1 MKSTGVIGARH
12 LGMAQPASVS
22 YLHTGAQ
29 PVRIR
34 AARSRLQQV
43 LRQVEDLKRALVS
56 SRQQLIAAQGQVQ
69 VLSTVNAQLKGLV
82 VQREGTHDTLPRS
95 VRELADLPLS
105 AGLDPN
111 EMLHVERLLTRRV
124 RLRRGDILYR
134 FGEEFHA
141 LYAIRAGSCK
151 TVFLARDGQYKVTG
165 YHMRGEIIGVD
176 GVGSNIHECEATALE
191 DMEIW
196 PLPFDRIEK
205 LAQFSDQF
213 RDNLHKLLSQEYSR
227 ALTLTVV
234 LATMRAEQRLAVFLL
249 DLSQRYQARGFS
261 SCEFVLRMTREE
273 IGSYLGLKLETVSRQ
288 LARVQREGLIQVEGR
303 LVKLLDLVA
312 LNRLADC

>member
-12 LGMAQPASVS
+12 VGMEQRASVS
-22 YLHTGAQ
+22 YLNTAAQ
-29 PVRIR
+29 PVPIR
-34 AARSRLQQV
+34 AARSRLQRI
-43 LRQVEDLKRALVS
+43 LRQVEDLKRALAS
-56 SRQQLIAAQGQVQ
+56 SRQQLVAAQGQVE
-69 VLSTVNAQLKGLV
+69 VLSTANAQFQSLA
-82 VQREGTHDTLPRS
+82 VQREGEHHTVPYW
-95 VRELADLPLS
+95 ELTNLSLS
-105 AGLDPN
+105 AGLDPD
-111 EMLHVERLLTRRV
+111 EMRHIERLVTRRI
-124 RLRRGDILYR
+124 RLRKSDVLYR
-134 FGEEFHA
+134 CGDGFDT

-165 YHMRGEIIGVD
+165 YHMPGEVIGVD

-196 PLPFDRIEK
+196 PLPFDRVEK
-205 LAQFSDQF
+205 LARFSDQF
-213 RDNLHKLLSQEYSR
+213 RDNLYKLLSEEYSR
-227 ALTLTVV
+227 VQTLTVL

-273 IGSYLGLKLETVSRQ
+273 IGSYLGLMLETVSRQ
-288 LARVQREGLIQVEGR
+288 LARLQREGLIQVEGR

-312 LNRLADC
+312 LSRLADS